1 MAGVNPLFVDG
12 FFFYSSMYD
21 DAVIG
26 EFYRKI
32 SAETYSRAT
41 AYQHGMIGRVRD
53 QFSGKIVYPASC
65 SNLVIDNKYNQKM
78 GLPLNSYTVT
88 IPRMIIPYFDKKRFI
103 RKYGY
108 DSCVIP
114 IEDFYSEDKIFDKYP
129 VIHVGPHR
137 IMTNVSFI
145 LNRDRTVTLAIL
157 ETEEGIPFSAKNL
170 ADSLR
175 EDDEIIVFLNE
186 PSRMFAVRGNEK
198 DSNAFIEAIPNGN
211 NNPVEDYYLIIP
223 YSESFLGNI
232 APQVQHSFYNS
243 WDLIINSTSSGNELF
258 TPTIVVSLLG
268 IDKANDRITFLISED
283 SLNALKTRFN
293 VSGFQFPFDFWLV
306 ERPNRRAISV
316 YEYDP
321 ATAPILNL
329 QYNENPAGNINIE
342 IYECDEHY
350 HKGRRLY
357 DPDLVQLYY
366 PNIFDFT
373 HLNVNKS
380 DLLIEVIEYPSS
392 YTNQVMHNSL
402 QPLFDSLGQDF
413 YTEFTVNNYD
423 VNLDGS
429 RANVKG
435 FSPQHFPVTF
445 EDYAASPYYQNIR
458 GYLLDKVCQT
468 LATDPWLISEYYQL
482 INSKNPRMITTSGT
496 PRKYGLTIDGT
507 LQGEYAAGTDPV
519 MDTSCASQNAD
530 DILHF
535 TEPHTYLMFRSNE
548 QQVPSMLYFNG
559 RYVKP
564 TTTRYWNGMNYIFV
578 PTKSISDIKE
588 NSLRTHDNA
597 DIIANGKKL
606 MESCAP
612 VTLDFFP
619 GAHISVNSSP
629 TCSFTIESM
638 TDVIRLFENLQDE
651 KISLQ
656 QLVFYNNDTKEI
668 ITDWT
673 KLFDIVLEVNSAEY
687 STSSGN
693 ELLKLEKSRTTNYLL
708 TILNEI
714 YCTADARAIIIREDP
729 QKISFNDTLEEL
741 VNSGAVTE
749 DEALT
754 MLDKKLDPS
763 DIYLVPKD
771 ISVLG
776 MTITVTSTNYK
787 TETAMKGS
795 TFTHVEG
802 VGYTRILANANI
814 DYYPSETDHWRN
826 YMIFKNGQYIHGAS
840 ITPDKFYE
848 GSIQIL
854 LPETANVVDSDTLI
868 FVHLPIRIIQ
878 EPINMAKSV
887 RYMKP
892 GDKTKAS
899 ISTIWPVDDDYT
911 NGIAL
916 EACWMREDNPM
927 IPFEADENVKFTKNG
942 YRLPPMS
949 KSTYNARHVFYDADR
964 AKYMTPAI
972 KADINKGP
980 GIVCALPCSV
990 SALRWE
996 DHKAKDVL
1004 DIMW

>member
-1 MAGVNPLFVDG
+1 MAGANPLFTDG

-32 SAETYSRAT
+32 SAESYSRAT

-53 QFSGKIVYPASC
+53 QFTGKIVYPASC
-65 SNLVIDNKYNQKM
+65 VNLAIDNKYNQKM
-78 GLPLNSYTVT
+78 GLPLNSYTIT

-114 IEDFYSEDKIFDKYP
+114 IEDFYTEDKIFDKYP
-129 VIHVGPHR
+129 VVHIGRHR
-137 IMTNVSFI
+137 IMTNLAFI

-157 ETEEGIPFSAKNL
+157 EVEDSAPFSAKNL
-170 ADSLR
+170 VEELR
-175 EDDEIIVFLNE
+175 EDDDIIVFLNE
-186 PSRMFAVRGNEK
+186 PSRMFTVKGNTKE
-198 DSNAFIEAIPNGN
+198 SNAFIEAIPNGN
-211 NNPVEDYYLIIP
+211 HDPIEDYYITIP
-223 YSESFLGNI
+223 YSDSVLGKI
-232 APQVQHSFYNS
+232 APQVQHKFYNS
-243 WDLIINSTSSGNELF
+243 WDLIINATSSGNELY
-258 TPTIVVSLLG
+258 TPTIIVSLIG
-268 IDKANDRITFLISED
+268 IDKVNDKITFLISED
-283 SLNALKTRFN
+283 SLDAVKDWFN
-293 VSGFQFPFDFWLV
+293 VSGFKFPFDFWLV
-306 ERPNRRAISV
+306 ERPNRRSISV

-321 ATAPILNL
+321 LSAPILNL
-329 QYNENPAGNINIE
+329 QYNENPAGNLNIE

-373 HLNVNKS
+373 HLNVNNS

-429 RANVKG
+429 RARVKE
-435 FSPQHFPVTF
+435 FAPQHFPVTF
-445 EDYAASPYYQNIR
+445 EDYAESPYYKNIR

-482 INSKNPRMITTSGT
+482 INARNPRMITTSGT

-507 LQGEYAAGTDPV
+507 TQGEYAAGIEPV

-535 TEPHTYLMFRSNE
+535 SEPHTYLMFRSNE

-564 TTTRYWNGMNYIFV
+564 TTTRFWSGLNYIFV
-578 PTKSISDIKE
+578 PTKSIAGIKE
-588 NSLRTHDNA
+588 TCLRTHDSA
-597 DIIANGKKL
+597 DIVANGRKL

-619 GAHISVNSSP
+619 GAHTIVNDAP
-629 TCSFTIESM
+629 TCSFTVESM
-638 TDVIRLFENLQDE
+638 EDVIHIFENLKDE

-668 ITDWT
+668 IHDWT
-673 KLFDIVLEVNSAEY
+673 KLFDVILEVNAGEY
-687 STSSGN
+687 NTAVGS
-693 ELLKLEKSRTTNYLL
+693 ELLKTEKSRAVSYLL

-714 YCTADARAIIIREDP
+714 YCTADSNAIIIKADP
-729 QKISFNDTLEEL
+729 EQISFNETIQDLIDKEAITEEEAFTL
-741 VNSGAVTE
+741 
-749 DEALT
+749 
-754 MLDKKLDPS
+754 LDKKLDPA
-763 DIYLVPKD
+763 DITLVPKD
-771 ISVLG
+771 ISVIG
-776 MTITVTSTNYK
+776 MTITITSTNYK
-787 TETAMKGS
+787 TENVMKGS
-795 TFTHVEG
+795 SFTHIEG
-802 VGYTRILANANI
+802 VGYKRTLANANI
-814 DYYPSETDHWRN
+814 DYYPTEKDHWRN
-826 YMIFKNGQYIHGAS
+826 YMIFRNGQYIAGA
-840 ITPDKFYE
+840 IVTPDKYYE
-848 GSIQIL
+848 GSLEIL
-854 LPETANVVDSDTLI
+854 LPETANVEDNDTLI
-868 FVHLPIRIIQ
+868 FVHLPIRIVQ
-878 EPINMAKSV
+878 EPFTLAKSV

-892 GDKTKAS
+892 GDKSKAS

-911 NGIAL
+911 AGVAF
-916 EACWMREDNPM
+916 EAEWDRGDNPM
-927 IPFEADENVKFTKNG
+927 LPFEANENAKFTQAG

-949 KSTYNARHVFYDADR
+949 KSTFNARHVFYDADR
-964 AKYMTPAI
+964 TKYMSPNI
-972 KADINKGP
+972 KADINKGK
-980 GIVCALPCSV
+980 GTVCALPCAV
-990 SALRWE
+990 PALRWE
-996 DHKAKDVL
+996 DHLEKDVL
-1004 DIMW
+1004 NIMW